1 MSYAFN
7 NQEVGNTVI
16 NYKYWKKHSEKH
28 VGRGTAKRI
37 VDFKEKKLT
46 CTGANFYRS

>member
-7 NQEVGNTVI
+7 NQEVANTVI
-16 NYKYWKKHSEKH
+16 NHKYWEKDFRKHI
-28 VGRGTAKRI
+28 GRGTVTRI

-46 CTGANFYRS
+46 YTGANVYRG